1 MSKPNILEIASTE
14 LSKLCNS
21 LAYDCTL
28 NRTEGRNLIKK
39 IGSAPIRKCPFAGK
53 KCDTTPD
60 MWLGVL
66 IEREAQK
73 EVEDERNHPNSAR
86 TD

>member
-1 MSKPNILEIASTE
+1 MSKPNILEIASVE

-28 NRTEGRNLIKK
+28 NRPEGRSLIKK
-39 IGSAPIRKCPFAGK
+39 TGSAPIRKCPFAGK
-53 KCDTTPD
+53 KCDPTTN

-66 IEREAQK
+66 IEREARK
-73 EVEDERNHPNSAR
+73 EIENERNQHNS
-86 TD
+86 TWTN